1 MTLITTLFKLD
12 VPIIGDVPE
21 GFPAIL
27 LGNLSQ
33 LGMEHFMLV
42 VKFGAMLA
50 ALGAIDSLLTSVVAD
65 NITKTRHNSNKELIG
80 QGIGNMV
87 SACIGGLPGAG
98 ATMRTVVNVNAGGR
112 TRLSGTIHGILLLAL
127 LLGAGPLAEK
137 IPLAVLAGIL
147 ITVGIGIID
156 YKGFRQLRHI
166 PRSDAFILV
175 IVFLLTVFWNL
186 LFAVGVGLVVAAVI
200 FMKQSGDLGEQKT
213 KATLLGD
220 FAKGLPWAD
229 ELDLPDVMYDRVY
242 IKRLHGPLFF
252 GFAFGFKDLVAEMP
266 DVDHVVI
273 RMKRVP
279 FIDQSG
285 AYALEEALV
294 DLRDKGIT
302 VALSGLNDV
311 SRDRLIRMSII
322 PQLVPED
329 RNFKCFEDCLSW
341 LKSEFLNP
349 VV

>member
-1 MTLITTLFKLD
+1 M
-12 VPIIGDVPE
+12 
-21 GFPAIL
+21 
-27 LGNLSQ
+27 
-33 LGMEHFMLV
+33 
-42 VKFGAMLA
+42 
-50 ALGAIDSLLTSVVAD
+50 
-65 NITKTRHNSNKELIG
+65 
-80 QGIGNMV
+80 
-87 SACIGGLPGAG
+87 CI
-98 ATMRTVVNVNAGGR
+98 RE
-112 TRLSGTIHGILLLAL
+112 S
-127 LLGAGPLAEK
+127 
-137 IPLAVLAGIL
+137 
-147 ITVGIGIID
+147 

-186 LFAVGVGLVVAAVI
+186 LFAVGVGLVAAAVI

-311 SRDRLIRMSII
+311 SRDRLMRMSII

-329 RNFKCFEDCLSW
+329 RDFKCFEDCLSW
-341 LKSEFLNP
+341 LKSEILNP
-349 VV
+349 AE